1 MAVDPHLL
9 RTFTAVARLRS
20 FSAAARELGYTQS
33 AVSQHIA
40 ALEGDLGAVLLE
52 RRPVAPT
59 PVGVRLLEHAE
70 PLLLR
75 LDAARADIARLTA
88 EPAAR
93 LVVGAAATAPA
104 GRLAAA
110 LAALRRRRPLL
121 EVTVRVLDRA
131 SVLRGVTA
139 GDLGAGLVDGAAAPG
154 DPLDLADTAPL
165 ASLAVAEEPLA
176 VALPAGHPLAGRAGL
191 GLGDLSEARWVDA
204 PDAALPLARL
214 RTVSGT
220 QGFRASLRYEGADVR
235 GLLALCAAGHGLA
248 VLPAAALHGV
258 PGLRPVPVTA
268 PRLVHRTEV
277 LHARS
282 PVEEVALLAAA
293 LAAAPPDGRERARPP
308 LEAGDDTRAW
318 TAARAPGTATG

>member
-1 MAVDPHLL
+1 MDPHLL

-40 ALEGDLGAVLLE
+40 ALENDLGAVLLR
-52 RRPVAPT
+52 RRPVTPT
-59 PVGVRLLEHAE
+59 PVGARLLEHAE

-93 LVVGAAATAPA
+93 LVVGAAPTALT

-110 LAALRRRRPLL
+110 LAGLRRRQPLL
-121 EVTVRVLDRA
+121 DVTVRVLGRGA
-131 SVLRGVTA
+131 VVGGVTA
-139 GDLGAGLVDGAAAPG
+139 GQLDAGLVDGAAAPG
-154 DPLDLADTAPL
+154 DPLNLAETAPPV
-165 ASLAVAEEPLA
+165 ALAVAEEPLA

-191 GLGDLSEARWVDA
+191 GLADLSEARWIDA
-204 PDAALPLARL
+204 PGTALPLARL

-220 QGFRASLRYEGADVR
+220 EGFRAALRYDGADVR

-248 VLPAAALHGV
+248 VLPAAALAGAPGV
-258 PGLRPVPVTA
+258 HAVPVAA
-268 PRLVHRTEV
+268 PRLVHRTEI
-277 LHARS
+277 LHATS
-282 PVEEVALLAAA
+282 PAEPVALLAAA
-293 LAAAPPDGRERARPP
+293 LRAAPPAPREANRPHTEP
-308 LEAGDDTRAW
+308 GDDTRAG
-318 TAARAPGTATG
+318 AGA